1 MKPSSLRRASTASC
15 ALVSSAVCALALVA
29 FAASAAPPPL
39 PPLVPDQA
47 PPDAGGHPAATEE
60 TRKGVVTVELGGRA
74 VGIGMVLGGDGR
86 VLTALSALGGGE
98 QADLRYSDGHVV
110 KARLGHKDASWDL
123 ALLVPQSGRWTE
135 GFRAGVFDPGGDL
148 RVYGLLQG
156 KVGVIA
162 AKPKGDAAAV
172 ARGGAE
178 LPGAFEIET
187 PSAPLAGTPI
197 VDATGSA
204 VGIVAR
210 ACRKPADGAA
220 PKPGPCVLAFT
231 GIPTAPIRNFLVRTP
246 VTAVAPTPWVG
257 VNGAPD
263 QTGVAKGVR
272 VIAVA
277 PGSPA
282 EKAGLK
288 AGADLIVAVDGTP
301 VETPERMADL
311 IAHHAVGE
319 TVKVLVLSGEKFR
332 EVGIVLR
339 PAP

>member
-1 MKPSSLRRASTASC
+1 MVPRAVLGTVVTAF
-15 ALVSSAVCALALVA
+15 ALVA

-39 PPLVPDQA
+39 PPLVPGAA
-47 PPDAGGHPAATEE
+47 PADAGGHVATTDE
-60 TRKGVVTVELGGRA
+60 TRKGLVTVELGGRPA
-74 VGIGMVLGGDGR
+74 GVGTVLGGDGR
-86 VLTALSALGGGE
+86 VLTALSALGGAE
-98 QADLRYSDGHVV
+98 QADIRYHDGHVV
-110 KARLGHKDASWDL
+110 KARVGHKDAAWDL
-123 ALLVPQSGRWTE
+123 ALLVPLSGRWTE
-135 GFRAGVFDPGGDL
+135 GFRAGVFDPNGDL
-148 RVYGLLQG
+148 RVYGLVQG
-156 KVGVIA
+156 KVGAIVF
-162 AKPKGDAAAV
+162 KPKGDAAAV
-172 ARGGAE
+172 ARNGTE
-178 LPGAFEIET
+178 LPGAYDIET
-187 PSAPLAGTPI
+187 PSAPLPGTPI

-210 ACRKPADGAA
+210 ACRKPADGVA
-220 PKPGPCVLAFT
+220 PKPGPCVLAWT
-231 GIPTAPIRNFLVRTP
+231 GVPTAPIRNFLVHTP

-263 QTGVAKGVR
+263 STSVAKGVR
-272 VIAVA
+272 VMAVA

-288 AGADLIVAVDGTP
+288 PGADLIIAVDGSP